1 MQNRI
6 LSVLT
11 LLIVAV
17 AIGTAP
23 AIAFAAPS
31 PVTLTIISPHP
42 DTIKTEYGGAFST
55 YYQNL
60 TGQPVNLK
68 WIDVGGTTN
77 DVNYIQSNFAATP
90 NGIGIDLFFGGGV
103 DPFVALADQGLLV
116 PYQIE
121 KPANLTQI
129 PATLGGIPV
138 YDSKY
143 RWYGVFLSGFG
154 IIYNKQLLK
163 QMGLQE
169 PKTWEDLTNPKLKGW
184 VASADLNSGST
195 HMCYEIMLQ
204 GYGWE
209 KGFRLATLI
218 GANVKSFLSSS
229 GLVPTAVSSG
239 DAAYGLCIDYYAWA
253 QINQVG
259 ADKIG
264 YALPTG
270 LTTINADSIAILK
283 GAPAMDVAKSFVS
296 WVLSAPAQRIAMQK
310 VGSVGGPTK
319 VAVGRMCVIPSLYTK
334 IPAADNIV
342 PVNPFQV
349 TAQLPYNATKGSLR
363 YSFVNDLL
371 TSTMVDTHE
380 KLSDAWAQII
390 GTNKTLVDA
399 GLPTTKIGQAI
410 DTLTKVPI
418 SEKAGLN
425 ASLYWSNQALR
436 NSYITQWHTS
446 TRQSYD
452 DSISQ
457 AIAAA
462 SLALSS
468 TIQTINSLK
477 VDAQNNLYYGLV
489 GGTVLGIVLG
499 IVIMAFVGRRREA
512 SAVK

>member
-1 MQNRI
+1 MKKQT
-6 LSVLT
+6 LSIIT
-11 LLIVAV
+11 LLVLAVAV
-17 AIGTAP
+17 GMAP
-23 AIAFAAPS
+23 ATVYAAPA
-31 PVTLTIISPHP
+31 PATLTIISPHP
-42 DTIKTEYGGAFST
+42 DTIKTEYGAAFNT
-55 YYQNL
+55 YYQSL
-60 TGQPVNLK
+60 TGQPVDMK

-103 DPFVALADQGLLV
+103 DPFVALADQGLLA
-116 PYQIE
+116 PYKVE
-121 KPANLTQI
+121 KPANLTEI
-129 PATLGGIPV
+129 PPTLGGIPV

-163 QMGLQE
+163 QMGLPE

-184 VASADLNSGST
+184 VASADLTSGST

-218 GANVKSFLSSS
+218 GANVKSFLSGS
-229 GLVPTAVSSG
+229 GLVPTAVSAG
-239 DAAYGLCIDYYAWA
+239 DAVCGLAIDYYAWA
-253 QINQVG
+253 QISQVG

-283 GAPAMDVAKSFVS
+283 GAPDMDVAKTFVS
-296 WVLSAPAQRIAMQK
+296 WVLSRPAQKIAMQR

-319 VAVGRMCVIPSLYTK
+319 VAVGRMCVIPALYTT

-349 TAQLPYNATKGSLR
+349 TAQLPYNATKGSIR

-380 KLSDAWAQII
+380 KLSDSWAQII

-399 GLPTTKIGQAI
+399 GLSTTKIGQAI
-410 DTLTKVPI
+410 DALTKVPI
-418 SEKAGLN
+418 SEKDGLN
-425 ASLYWSNQALR
+425 ASLYWSNQAVR
-436 NSYITQWHTS
+436 NKYITLWHNS
-446 TRQSYD
+446 ARQSYD
-452 DSISQ
+452 DASNQ

-489 GGTVLGIVLG
+489 GGVVLGIVLG

-512 SAVK
+512 AAVK